1 MLLFIYEVEVD
12 NNDRWCNDVL
22 MCGTDKQIYQFIK
35 TATKQQNMAKQRE
48 NDACNV
54 TIDQEEKKMNDEI
67 IVWYP

>member
-35 TATKQQNMAKQRE
+35 TATKQQNMAK
-48 NDACNV
+48 
-54 TIDQEEKKMNDEI
+54 
-67 IVWYP
+67 